1 MKCSGEIEMTSENNQ
16 LLDQMRSI
24 DSNLVK
30 LEKNSNKNSD
40 QVGLIWL
47 TLICYILYFEFLNNN
62 KLYSKGNN
70 ERISG

>member
-1 MKCSGEIEMTSENNQ
+1 MKRSGEIEMTNENNQ

-40 QVGLIWL
+40 QVVLIWL
-47 TLICYILYFEFLNNN
+47 TLICYILYIEFF
-62 KLYSKGNN
+62 K
-70 ERISG
+70 

>member
-1 MKCSGEIEMTSENNQ
+1 MRYLMKRLGEIEMTSENNQ

-30 LEKNSNKNSD
+30 LEKTSNINSD

-47 TLICYILYFEFLNNN
+47 TLICYIVYIEFF
-62 KLYSKGNN
+62 K
-70 ERISG
+70 

>member
-1 MKCSGEIEMTSENNQ
+1 MKHSGEIEMTNENNQ

>member
-1 MKCSGEIEMTSENNQ
+1 MRYLMKRSGEIEMMSENNH

-47 TLICYILYFEFLNNN
+47 TLTCYILYLEFF
-62 KLYSKGNN
+62 K
-70 ERISG
+70 

>member
-1 MKCSGEIEMTSENNQ
+1 MRYLMKRSGEIEMTSENNQ

-47 TLICYILYFEFLNNN
+47 TLIYYILYIEFF
-62 KLYSKGNN
+62 K
-70 ERISG
+70 

>member
-1 MKCSGEIEMTSENNQ
+1 MKRSGEIEMTSENNQ

-24 DSNLVK
+24 DSNLAK

-47 TLICYILYFEFLNNN
+47 TLIGYILYIEFF
-62 KLYSKGNN
+62 K
-70 ERISG
+70 

>member
-1 MKCSGEIEMTSENNQ
+1 MTNENNQ

-47 TLICYILYFEFLNNN
+47 TLICYILYIEFF
-62 KLYSKGNN
+62 K
-70 ERISG
+70 

>member
-1 MKCSGEIEMTSENNQ
+1 MRYLMKRSGEIEMTSENNQ

-47 TLICYILYFEFLNNN
+47 TLIFLYIEFF
-62 KLYSKGNN
+62 K
-70 ERISG
+70 

>member
-1 MKCSGEIEMTSENNQ
+1 MKRSGEIEMTSENNQ

-30 LEKNSNKNSD
+30 LEKNSNKSSD

-47 TLICYILYFEFLNNN
+47 TLICYILYIEFL
-62 KLYSKGNN
+62 K
-70 ERISG
+70 